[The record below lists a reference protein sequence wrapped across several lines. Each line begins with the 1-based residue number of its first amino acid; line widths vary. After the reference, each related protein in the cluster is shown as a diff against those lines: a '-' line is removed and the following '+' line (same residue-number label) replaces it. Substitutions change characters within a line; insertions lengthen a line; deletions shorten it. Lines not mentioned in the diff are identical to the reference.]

1 MTEKKGRVIEEK
13 TIDIVWKWEKKKD
26 RRDTSEHRDTEKKR
40 KEETDRE
47 RNLDRR
53 WATVRLIKRQI
64 RDETYV

>member
-1 MTEKKGRVIEEK
+1 MTEKKGRVFEEK
-13 TIDIVWKWEKKKD
+13 TIDRVWKWEKKKD
-26 RRDTSEHRDTEKKR
+26 RRDTSEHRETEKKS

-64 RDETYV
+64 RDETYI